1 MEKLLFKT
9 VELLK
14 KYGKVNTYHSLLI
27 VIILSLFGIFLKN
40 QEVIIE
46 TYLKSVEQ
54 RHLAGLE
61 YRRQINPQISN
72 IISKLLIEIDASHVG
87 LSELH
92 NGESNAAIGLPF
104 LKFTMLYE
112 EFDSN
117 SNSVMRNY
125 EKVNTS
131 SYKSLNRIFQGGI
144 KKYNVDEKLRK
155 IDSRL
160 YFDLIGY
167 GVKKVYVCPIYG
179 VNKDLAFITVSYKNN
194 IGDFDDDILTKIFV
208 ASQKISALYN
218 GYKK

>member
-1 MEKLLFKT
+1 
-9 VELLK
+9 
-14 KYGKVNTYHSLLI
+14 
-27 VIILSLFGIFLKN
+27 
-40 QEVIIE
+40 
-46 TYLKSVEQ
+46 
-54 RHLAGLE
+54 
-61 YRRQINPQISN
+61 
-72 IISKLLIEIDASHVG
+72 
-87 LSELH
+87 
-92 NGESNAAIGLPF
+92 
-104 LKFTMLYE
+104 MLYE

-131 SYKSLNRIFQGGI
+131 SYKSLNRIFHGGI

-167 GVKKVYVCPIYG
+167 GVKRVYVCPIYG
-179 VNKDLAFITVSYKNN
+179 VNKDLAFITVSYKEDTRLADEE
-194 IGDFDDDILTKIFV
+194 IFTKIFV

>member
-1 MEKLLFKT
+1 
-9 VELLK
+9 
-14 KYGKVNTYHSLLI
+14 
-27 VIILSLFGIFLKN
+27 
-40 QEVIIE
+40 
-46 TYLKSVEQ
+46 
-54 RHLAGLE
+54 
-61 YRRQINPQISN
+61 
-72 IISKLLIEIDASHVG
+72 
-87 LSELH
+87 
-92 NGESNAAIGLPF
+92 
-104 LKFTMLYE
+104 MLYE

-160 YFDLIGY
+160 YFDLVGY
-167 GVKKVYVCPIYG
+167 GVKRVYVCPIYG
-179 VNKDLAFITVSYKNN
+179 VNKDLAFITVSYKEYTPLADEE
-194 IGDFDDDILTKIFV
+194 IFTKIFV